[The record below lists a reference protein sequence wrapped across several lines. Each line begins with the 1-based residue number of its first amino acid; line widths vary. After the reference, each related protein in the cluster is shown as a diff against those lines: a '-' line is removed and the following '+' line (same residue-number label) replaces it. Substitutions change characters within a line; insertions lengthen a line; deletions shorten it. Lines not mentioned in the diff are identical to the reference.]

1 MHLRGSTLCNYVNWT
16 WPLVGCQVSL
26 FTRRRSDSPAITGEV
41 VSASAFP
48 GDTLAGKTVD
58 IESKGVMGKQVR
70 SGWINIY
77 PPVATL
83 TDLVPGKSV
92 DLKLEGVSF
101 WINDNGNNW
110 LSFEVSKV
118 LLDNQE
124 VTAKTGIE
132 QISPTVNRPYI
143 LINAKYRVVVTLLD
157 LETIS
162 FAVMPSKPSV
172 PSGLTATPD
181 DASVHLKWSDIEG
194 ATSYVVYRAETSEG
208 EGVSEYARTTASS
221 FTDGALINGHSYY
234 YTIAA
239 ANAGGTSSQSSEVN
253 AIPQVPAPQA
263 PQELTVAIGK
273 GKITLA
279 WPATPGATS
288 YIVYRSKRAGGEG
301 TIPYGKS
308 ATPSFTDRQVVPG
321 VHFYYQVVA
330 INAGGTSPRSDEI
343 KAFMKS
349 Q

>member
-1 MHLRGSTLCNYVNWT
+1 MFSITLT
-16 WPLVGCQVSL
+16 ELGPLSVAKSL
-26 FTRRRSDSPAITGEV
+26 YPPDGGQDSHASTGEV

-48 GDTLAGKTVD
+48 GDTLNGKSVY
-58 IESKGVMGKQVR
+58 IGNKGVSGTQLR
-70 SGWINIY
+70 SGWINID

-83 TDLVPGKSV
+83 TDLVPGKFV
-92 DLKLEGVSF
+92 NLRLEGVSF
-101 WINDNGNNW
+101 WINDSGNHW

-124 VTAKTGIE
+124 VTTTTGIE

-143 LINAKYRVVVTLLD
+143 LINAKYRVAVTLQD
-157 LETIS
+157 LNTIS
-162 FAVMPSKPSV
+162 LAAMPSKPSV
-172 PSGLTATPD
+172 PSGLMATPA
-181 DASVHLKWSDIEG
+181 DASVHLKWPDIDG
-194 ATSYVVYRAETSEG
+194 ATSYVIYRAETSEG
-208 EGVSEYARTTASS
+208 EGVGEYARATESS
-221 FTDGALINGHSYY
+221 FIDIAVTNGHSYY

-288 YIVYRSKRAGGEG
+288 YIVFRSKRTGGEG
-301 TIPYGKS
+301 AIPYGKS
-308 ATPSFTDRQVVPG
+308 ATPSFTDRQVAPG
-321 VHFYYQVVA
+321 LHFYYQVVA
-330 INAGGTSPRSDEI
+330 INAGGTSPRSSEI
-343 KAFMKS
+343 KAFLKA